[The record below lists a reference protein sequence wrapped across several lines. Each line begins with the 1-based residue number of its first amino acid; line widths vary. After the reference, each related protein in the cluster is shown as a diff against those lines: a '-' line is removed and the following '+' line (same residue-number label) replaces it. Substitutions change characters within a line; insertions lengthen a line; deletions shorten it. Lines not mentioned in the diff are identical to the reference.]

1 MVIKLKMQKTRFHNK
16 IINDEN
22 VDINQAYQTQNLDP
36 KIVVDINKLLNRVKK
51 EEKNETKKKIIFF
64 SLALFV
70 LSLWAIF
77 IAIIR

>member
-1 MVIKLKMQKTRFHNK
+1 MQKTRFHNK

>member
-1 MVIKLKMQKTRFHNK
+1 MQKTRFHNK

-64 SLALFV
+64 SLALFD